1 MKIFLGTLNGSLKYL
16 INIKPATHVKVGKCK
31 IETPNAQEEKTWEE
45 TARMENERVRG
56 QESKSCPAIPEK
68 R

>member
-1 MKIFLGTLNGSLKYL
+1 MKIFLGRLNGSLKYL
-16 INIKPATHVKVGKCK
+16 INIKPATHVKVRECK
-31 IETPNAQEEKTWEE
+31 IDTRNAQEEKKWEE